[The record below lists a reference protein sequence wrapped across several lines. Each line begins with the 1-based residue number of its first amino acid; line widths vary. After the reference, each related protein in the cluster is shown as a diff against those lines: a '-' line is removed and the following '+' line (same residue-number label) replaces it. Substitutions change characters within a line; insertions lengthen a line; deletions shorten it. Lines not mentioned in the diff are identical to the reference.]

1 LPANDARTPRG
12 RATGQSPDAP
22 VYRDLPAVAIV
33 GRPNV
38 GKSTLFNR
46 IVRGRAAIVDDA
58 PGVTRDRKR
67 METQWAGKRFFVID
81 TGGLVPGSSD
91 RIEALV
97 RRQVELAVEE
107 AAVVV
112 MVVDGTSGP
121 TALDQDIAG
130 MIRKK
135 AKIHILVVN
144 KADTKLAAAQA
155 QEFYRL
161 GLGDF
166 IMVSAEH
173 GINTSELLDA
183 VAKEMP
189 LVEETVEVKT
199 AVAIVGRP
207 NVGKSSLV
215 NSLAGT
221 ETVIVDDVPGTTRD
235 STDTVVRTK
244 HGLVRLVDTAGLRRK
259 SRTSSD
265 LEKYAN
271 MRSLAAVDRSDVVVL
286 MLDASSEIAKQDLL
300 IASYVE
306 RAGKGLVVTW
316 NKWDLRQRQDKRF
329 YLDQVAARFRKTPY
343 LPVAFTSCLTG
354 EGLGGLVDLCLEVA
368 GGLETRIPTGTLNR
382 AVGTASEKNPPSGR
396 GKGFPKIYYT
406 AQTGTRPPAFT
417 LFVNNPELFTESYRR
432 HVEKVI
438 RTVHPFQG
446 VPIRIRVRRSK

>member
-1 LPANDARTPRG
+1 LPTDDLRPPAGRARG
-12 RATGQSPDAP
+12 RREDAA
-22 VYRDLPAVAIV
+22 YQDLPAVAIV

-46 IVRGRAAIVDDA
+46 MVRGRAAIVDDA

-67 METQWAGKRFFVID
+67 METQWAGKRFFVVD
-81 TGGLVPGSSD
+81 TGGLVPGSNN
-91 RIEALV
+91 RIEVLV
-97 RRQVELAVEE
+97 RRQVELAIEE

-112 MVVDGTSGP
+112 MVVDGASGLTP
-121 TALDQDIAG
+121 LDEEIAG
-130 MIRKK
+130 MVRKR
-135 AKIHILVVN
+135 AKNRVLVVN
-144 KADTKLAAAQA
+144 KADTKLAQA
-155 QEFYRL
+155 QGDEFYRL
-161 GLGDF
+161 GLGEF
-166 IMVSAEH
+166 IMISAEH
-173 GINTSELLDA
+173 GINTNELLDK
-183 VAKEMP
+183 VTEGIP
-189 LVEETVEVKT
+189 LVEDTVEIRT
-199 AVAIVGRP
+199 SVAIVGRP

-215 NSLAGT
+215 NNLAGAD
-221 ETVIVDDVPGTTRD
+221 TVIVDDAPGTTRD

-259 SRTSSD
+259 SRTSTD

-271 MRSLAAVDRSDVVVL
+271 MRSIAAVDRSNVVVL
-286 MLDASSEIAKQDLL
+286 MLDAGSEVAKQDLL

-306 RAGKGLVVTW
+306 RAGKAMVIAW
-316 NKWDLRQRQDKRF
+316 NKWDLRQPRDKRIF
-329 YLDQVAARFRKTPY
+329 VDQVAARFRKTPY
-343 LPVAFTSCLTG
+343 LPVAFISCLTG
-354 EGLGGLVDLCLEVA
+354 EGLSGLMDLCLEVA

-382 AVGTASEKNPPSGR
+382 AVGIASEKNPPSGR

-438 RTVHPFQG
+438 RSVHPFEG